1 MNRRLDKELAKH
13 GFERSEDEAGNVSV
27 HMSTNVR
34 FKIPSAYPFKPPVC
48 LYKGVDYISYLVQQ
62 QTKLAAFIAFNQIKL
77 PCVCCHNLLC
87 DWSPGNSLN
96 ELALEFSATHK
107 RFIKIKK
114 YAGYLNKLNLDAFLV
129 KFIGTFLD
137 F

>member
-1 MNRRLDKELAKH
+1 MNRRLDKELVKH

-27 HMSTNVR
+27 HASKNLR

-48 LYKGVDYISYLVQQ
+48 LYKGADYISHLVQLQ
-62 QTKLAAFIAFNQIKL
+62 SKLAAFIAFNQIKL

-87 DWSPGNSLN
+87 DWSPASSLN
-96 ELALEFSATHK
+96 ELVVEFNATHK
-107 RFIKIKK
+107 RLIKIQK
-114 YAGYLNKLNLDAFLV
+114 YASYLTKLNMDAFLV